1 MKKLLLLAFL
11 LTGTILQAQSNAQL
25 KAHFQGYYEAMQ
37 KQGDVQGVIQALT
50 HLNVLEP
57 STARRDTLAM
67 IYANN
72 NQHMQALNTVGV
84 ELVPTDSDM
93 AVQVKAISLKAIN
106 QLPRAIAQF
115 EELYKRK
122 PNAYLAYELADLK
135 IQTGKID
142 EAKANIEYGMANAK
156 EDDQYAFYE
165 RQQPYQVPLKA
176 AFKHLEALTVFNKD
190 KDVDK
195 AIALMDEALAI
206 APHFNLASLSK
217 QALEK
222 RKEQP
227 EGTTQE

>member
-1 MKKLLLLAFL
+1 
-11 LTGTILQAQSNAQL
+11 
-25 KAHFQGYYEAMQ
+25 
-37 KQGDVQGVIQALT
+37 
-50 HLNVLEP
+50 
-57 STARRDTLAM
+57 
-67 IYANN
+67 
-72 NQHMQALNTVGV
+72 
-84 ELVPTDSDM
+84 
-93 AVQVKAISLKAIN
+93 
-106 QLPRAIAQF
+106 
-115 EELYKRK
+115 
-122 PNAYLAYELADLK
+122 LADLK